1 MSSHKP
7 EPDDHGDPAERD
19 RLADYVDTGSRGDG
33 AVGTH
38 RKRGSG
44 GRKHIGR
51 KPGVPNR
58 FTRVMRE
65 AALIAAETSDLS
77 SDGTLVSY
85 LRTVANQY
93 PETFTRAVLARLIP
107 YRVDLDLRTQM
118 SMQSSDDIKAELK
131 KRGIDIDR
139 IFKVPQVL
147 SPGTPL
153 RSINPV
159 SEHSRDEDRLDRER
173 VADEARLDH
182 RDGPD
187 NPYSRKPEPV
197 RDVRN
202 CAAAIASPSLDGWH
216 TLDAQPDLPMDY
228 SDWEKS

>member
-1 MSSHKP
+1 MKSRRP
-7 EPDDHGDPAERD
+7 ELDDHGDLAERD
-19 RLADYVDTGSRGDG
+19 RLADYEDTGSRGDG
-33 AVGTH
+33 AIGTH

-58 FTRVMRE
+58 LTRVVRE

-77 SDGTLVSY
+77 PDGTLVGY

-93 PETFTRAVLARLIP
+93 PQTFTRAVLARLIP
-107 YRVDLDLRTQM
+107 YRVDLQAQM
-118 SMQSSDDIKAELK
+118 QLHGSSDDIKAELR

-139 IFKVPQVL
+139 IFKVPQVA
-147 SPGTPL
+147 SPGAPL

-159 SEHSRDEDRLDRER
+159 SEHSRDEDQLDREP
-173 VADEARLDH
+173 VANEDRLDH
-182 RDGPD
+182 RDGPN

-197 RDVRN
+197 RDVRDHPVTIMTPGN
-202 CAAAIASPSLDGWH
+202 GAWH
-216 TLDAQPDLPMDY
+216 ELTDQMPLPLPFEEDT
-228 SDWEKS
+228 E